1 VTNLAASTAPSGQ
14 ETIFVTGGTGFL
26 GRNLLPL
33 LVERG
38 YCVRALTRHPADH
51 TWLNTLGVE
60 PIAGDVEDEE
70 IVRYGVQDCQYVIHA
85 AGRFSF
91 WGNREQFERT
101 NVQGSANVMKAALE
115 AGVKK
120 FIHISTIVVV
130 GTPLPDRIVDE
141 THPTNPIDPYQRSK
155 LKGEQLALQYHHDH
169 GLPVVILRPGAFYG
183 PWGRYAFNRLF
194 FEDPL
199 KGLLI
204 QVNKGTHITFPAYI
218 GDVAAS
224 SLAALDKGRPGEV
237 YNICGETMTHHE
249 ANHIISDEAGITH
262 FRINVPG
269 WSMTALAYLWTMLSE
284 YTGVEPYY
292 PLNLR
297 SYVFNNW
304 RVSSEKA
311 RQELDFNPI
320 PFREGVRRT
329 LAWYR
334 EAGIWKPRQHK
345 KNYVE

>member
-1 VTNLAASTAPSGQ
+1 MTNLAASTSAGSQ

-38 YCVRALTRHPADH
+38 YRVRALTRHPDDH
-51 TWLNTLGVE
+51 PWLKTLGVE
-60 PIAGDVEDEE
+60 PIAGDVEDAEV
-70 IVRYGVQDCQYVIHA
+70 VRCGVKGCQYVVHA

-91 WGNREQFERT
+91 WGKREQFERT
-101 NVQGSANVMKAALE
+101 NVQGSENVMRAALD

-120 FIHISTIVVV
+120 FVHISTIVVV

-141 THPTNPIDPYQRSK
+141 THPTNPIDPYQLSK
-155 LKGEQLALQYHHDH
+155 LKGEQLALQHHREH

-183 PWGRYAFNRLF
+183 PFGRYAFNRLF

-204 QVNKGTHITFPAYI
+204 QVNSGSHITFPVYI
-218 GDVAAS
+218 GDVAAT
-224 SLAALDKGRPGEV
+224 SLAALDQGRPGEV

-269 WSMTALAYLWTMLSE
+269 WSMIALAHLWTALSE
-284 YTGVEPYY
+284 YTGIEPYY

-304 RVSSEKA
+304 RVTSEKA
-311 RQELDFNPI
+311 RHDLDFNPI
-320 PFREGVRRT
+320 SFREGVRRT
-329 LAWYR
+329 LAWYQ

-345 KNYVE
+345 AVHAD